1 MVFNRLDTSYV
12 CILEGIHEENILQ
25 SILCEC
31 VESNHV
37 LTKNYFPLFQLRLK
51 LKILISDVKKT
62 IMNWLKSNTI
72 TTKNAIEWFKLGQ
85 SLLKY
90 FVAKLNVHVFRI
102 NVF

>member
-37 LTKNYFPLFQLRLK
+37 LTKNYFPLFQLCQK
-51 LKILISDVKKT
+51 LEILISDVKENNYELVK
-62 IMNWLKSNTI
+62 
-72 TTKNAIEWFKLGQ
+72 E
-85 SLLKY
+85 
-90 FVAKLNVHVFRI
+90 
-102 NVF
+102 